1 LFKLKEWNS
10 GRVKFFSGFSE
21 IVVTF
26 SKLTV
31 MRNRFIYILI
41 LLSAISC
48 AKETVTEKDTVKP
61 EIKVIYPLDIPQ
73 LPQGYPLCLSLVVA
87 DNKSLYSVRMEVN
100 DGSGFIK
107 EYPLT
112 GRMTGITE
120 KYFAP
125 PGASG
130 SFSATFI
137 AMDDAGN
144 TSLKEIKFVLNN

>member
-1 LFKLKEWNS
+1 MTAGVNFFPAVS
-10 GRVKFFSGFSE
+10 G

-26 SKLTV
+26 GKLTV
-31 MRNRFIYILI
+31 MRNRFIYIWI
-41 LLSAISC
+41 LLSAFSC

-61 EIKVIYPLDIPQ
+61 EIKVIYPLDLPR
-73 LPQGYPLCLSLVVA
+73 LPQGYPLCLSLVIA
-87 DNKSLYSVRMEVN
+87 DNKSLYSVSMEVN
-100 DGSGFIK
+100 DGSGFTK

-112 GRMTGITE
+112 GRSIGITE
-120 KYFAP
+120 KYYAP

-144 TSLKEIKFVLNN
+144 ISSKEIKFVLNN